1 MNETIMH
8 DLVTKHVPRLDDLKR
23 TTRDRFC
30 SYDAYNDHVIVEY
43 KSRRKF
49 YEGSTQLE
57 LPKYEKNMSD
67 KRQYLYVVF
76 DGVDK
81 IQIWNVTKLDQMGYD
96 FKWTQRLCPETTD
109 FDRKEMVH
117 KDVGELA
124 WKDAHH
130 TLQLKARENPVEKP
144 ADTFDYDDMVQL

>member
-43 KSRRKF
+43 KARRKF

-67 KRQYLYVVF
+67 KRQYLYVVY

-81 IQIWNVTKLDQMGYD
+81 IQLWNVTKLARWVTISSGVRSLVLLLLISEGRRWLGRMSESWPG
-96 FKWTQRLCPETTD
+96 R
-109 FDRKEMVH
+109 
-117 KDVGELA
+117 
-124 WKDAHH
+124 
-130 TLQLKARENPVEKP
+130 TLIIHLI
-144 ADTFDYDDMVQL
+144 